1 MNAEVYKKESLGVR
15 VMIPHWEQ
23 LPKSMKNGHVRP
35 YYEQLK
41 RKKSSLRL
49 KRMVDFF
56 LALILTIVLSP
67 VMAVLA
73 IWIKLDSKGP
83 VFYRQERITRYGKLY
98 RIFKFRTMVT
108 GADKKGPLVT
118 KKQDNRITKAG
129 RFLRKCRL
137 DELPQLFNVLTGEM
151 SFVGT
156 RPEVKKYVDQYSDEM
171 MATLL
176 LPAGITS
183 RTSILFK
190 DEDEM
195 MEKYQSETGKSVDE
209 VYIEYIL
216 PVKMKYNLQ
225 YLQKFSFWGDFKI
238 MIDTALAVIKR

>member
-1 MNAEVYKKESLGVR
+1 
-15 VMIPHWEQ
+15 MIPHWEQ
-23 LPKSMKNGHVRP
+23 LPESMRNGHVRQ
-35 YYEQLK
+35 YYERLA

-56 LALILTIVLSP
+56 LALVLTVVLSP
-67 VMAVLA
+67 VMAGLA
-73 IWIKLDSKGP
+73 LWIKLDSRGP
-83 VFYRQERITRYGKLY
+83 VFYRQERITRYGKPY

-108 GADKKGPLVT
+108 DADKKGPLVT
-118 KKQDNRITKAG
+118 KKQDDRITGAG
-129 RFLRKCRL
+129 KVLRKCRL
-137 DELPQLFNVLTGEM
+137 DELPQLFNVLTGDM

-156 RPEVKKYVDQYSDEM
+156 RPEVKKYVDRYSEEM

-195 MEKYQSETGKSVDE
+195 MEKYQRETGKPVDD
-209 VYIEYIL
+209 VYAEHIL
-216 PVKMKYNLQ
+216 PEKMKYNLQ
-225 YLQKFSFWGDFKI
+225 YLKKFSFWGDIKI
-238 MIDTALAVIKR
+238 MIDTALAVIR